1 MSSFDKLQ
9 AMSIALDPLEQ
20 REYVTK
26 ADRELPEDE
35 QTQWIL
41 QPLSARDRM
50 QLDDQY
56 IAASAETDSSD
67 QTRTKYSMRL
77 HGRNY
82 AALQKGLKGWK
93 NFKDASGKPV
103 NANFLGSG
111 GSSKLSD
118 TSLSRIPD
126 ADRAEL
132 AGVILDGWG
141 DGQDLD

>member
-1 MSSFDKLQ
+1 
-9 AMSIALDPLEQ
+9 MSIALDPLEQ

-26 ADRELPEDE
+26 ADRDLPEDE
-35 QTQWIL
+35 QTAWIL

-50 QLDDQY
+50 QLDDQF
-56 IAASAETDSSD
+56 IAASAETDASD
-67 QTRTKYSMRL
+67 QTKTTYSMRL

-103 NANFLGSG
+103 NPNFIG
-111 GSSKLSD
+111 KD
-118 TSLSRIPD
+118 TNRKMTDASISRVSD

-132 AGVILDGWG
+132 AGVILDGWSEE
-141 DGQDLD
+141 QDRD